1 MSDLNQAFA
10 AEAKSYRIEFNLS
23 VQPSLR
29 SARIDTD
36 RQIIGRVLNNLVSNA
51 IKYSSQETGFLSR
64 IDVVVSQSVD
74 SEIEILVRD
83 NGIGISEANI
93 EKIWQPF
100 FQVQNA
106 ERNRLKGYG
115 LGLTQVRVAL
125 EKLIGHSVHCS
136 SRLGQ
141 GSEFRVLV
149 YVATSGIT

>member
-1 MSDLNQAFA
+1 MS
-10 AEAKSYRIEFNLS
+10 
-23 VQPSLR
+23 
-29 SARIDTD
+29 
-36 RQIIGRVLNNLVSNA
+36 IGINA
-51 IKYSSQETGFLSR
+51 IKYSRQESGFLSR
-64 IDVVVSQSVD
+64 IDVIVSQSAD

-83 NGIGISEANI
+83 NGIGIAEANI

-125 EKLIGHSVHCS
+125 EKLTGHSVHCS
-136 SRLGQ
+136 SWLGQ

-149 YVATSGIT
+149 QAEGRLD